1 MKNSIFK
8 LWFVLIASALVVG
21 LKVSAR
27 ELEICP
33 QWTIQVLDNHGNTMT
48 NCDVRQEWQFSG
60 LSDETR
66 EEKKTDS
73 TGSVSFPPRSISAS
87 ETHYIAA
94 HAASMLNVHASFG
107 PNVSLWISATGFK
120 VAEISYSEHK
130 LWLSDSGAEGTVT
143 EKEIK
148 TKVRLKPLDLIDVVR
163 MHDFVAVKQ
172 FVTNNPALLKMQ
184 DSIGFTALLQAIGT
198 QRGDFETASFLI
210 EAGADVNAR
219 AKDGM
224 TPLHRAAQTGAIEMM
239 SLLISKRADVN
250 AVLHNPVGFA
260 DLDTPLHVA
269 VSYLSVSDDE
279 TRIKMIE
286 LLLKSGANV
295 NAKNH
300 FNETPLFEAAF
311 LSGPNIV
318 KELLAKGADP
328 SIRNTDGKSPLDM
341 AKEFKKTEN
350 IKVLE
355 DFALKPK

>member
-1 MKNSIFK
+1 MKITISK
-8 LWFVLIASALVVG
+8 LWFVLIALALATG

-27 ELEICP
+27 EFEICP
-33 QWTIQVLDNHGNTMT
+33 KWTVQVLDDHGNVMT
-48 NCDVRQEWQFSG
+48 NCNVEQEWQFSG
-60 LSDETR
+60 LSDQTS
-66 EEKKTDS
+66 EERKADS
-73 TGSVSFPPRSISAS
+73 TGSVSFPPRSISVS
-87 ETHYIAA
+87 ESHYIAA
-94 HAASMLNVHASFG
+94 HATSLLNVHASFG
-107 PNVSLWISATGFK
+107 PNVSIRISATGFK
-120 VAEISYSEHK
+120 TAEISYSEHK
-130 LWLSDSGAEGTVT
+130 LWLSDSGAEGTAT

-148 TKVRLKPLDLIDVVR
+148 TKVRLKPIDLIDVVG
-163 MHDFVAVKQ
+163 MHDLAAVKQ

-184 DSIGFTALLQAIGT
+184 DSIGFTPLLQAIGT
-198 QRGDFETASFLI
+198 QSGDFEIASFLI
-210 EAGADVNAR
+210 EAGADVNAQ

-224 TPLHRAAQTGAIEMM
+224 TPLHRAAQTGAIELM

-269 VSYLSVSDDE
+269 VSYLSVSDEE

-300 FNETPLFEAAF
+300 FNETPLCEAAF
-311 LSGPNIV
+311 LSGPNVV

-350 IKVLE
+350 VKVLE